1 MPHLPTSTRSRLSLA
16 VRHAL
21 FAGLLSGGPLLLAV
35 PISQVIASEQTRSYA
50 IPAGNLDQ
58 ALNRFA
64 SEAGIL
70 LSADGQ
76 LTAGK
81 RSPGLNGSYSVDE
94 GLARLLAGTGLR
106 ALNAGGNYALEVAVS
121 RGDAL
126 ELGATTVKGIQLG
139 STTEGTGSYTTG
151 STSTATKLALSMKE
165 TPQSVSIVT
174 RQRMD
179 DQNLTNITDVL
190 EATVGITTFNQGIG
204 TDLDQPYSR
213 GFNVSNYML
222 DGLPRESGMYSL
234 QTSTALYDRVEV
246 IRGATGLMGGVGSPG
261 ASINM
266 VRKRP
271 TAERRA
277 SVSAEVGSWD
287 HYGLGVDVSGPLNDA
302 GNIRSRLVIDHQD
315 QNSWLDRYESRT
327 SLFYSIT
334 EFDLS
339 EATLLSIGF
348 SHQRN
353 DNEAPMRSGV
363 PLYYFND
370 YANGTKIN
378 LPRSYNNAPDWSFY
392 DLRQS
397 NLFLAVDHQF
407 DNGWSGKMEVSHT
420 QYEQDAISYYQYGGI
435 DPATGLGSSITAAK
449 WVQPSKTSALDTY
462 LTGPFSLFGRE
473 HELVTGMAVSHKNT
487 KSENYNWLYG
497 WNSTYDGTLGNVWE
511 WDGSGANRPN
521 FDMTGKTDTEETQ
534 YSAYLTSRFNLTD
547 ATHLILGSRVMDW
560 RRDSETRRVTGV
572 RSKESKKE
580 SGVVVPFAGLVY
592 DLNDVWSLYGSYTQ
606 IFNPQGAAV
615 RDINNSPLD
624 PEEGTAYE
632 VGIKAG
638 FDEGRIN
645 ASLAVFRSEQDNVAE
660 LDGTAGFYRA
670 LQGIT
675 TEGVEL
681 EANGELG
688 EGWNVFGG
696 YAYSVSEDA
705 QGKRAM
711 SRIPRHTLKGFT
723 TYRLTGVWD
732 KFTIGGGFNWRS
744 RFGFE
749 GEGFPKESNYFVLDA
764 MTRYDI
770 NSQLSAT
777 LNVSNLLDQKYFAS
791 ITDNGVYGEPRNA
804 VLSLKYSF

>member
-1 MPHLPTSTRSRLSLA
+1 MPAHPSLLGRSIRHATLALSL
-16 VRHAL
+16 
-21 FAGLLSGGPLLLAV
+21 SGSLLATTTAWAE
-35 PISQVIASEQTRSYA
+35 PLTYN
-50 IPAGNLDQ
+50 IPAGSLAA
-58 ALNRFA
+58 ALSQFA
-64 SEAGIL
+64 AASGVTISFSSGETSGL
-70 LSADGQ
+70 Q
-76 LTAGK
+76 
-81 RSPGLNGSYSVDE
+81 SPGL
-94 GLARLLAGTGLR
+94 
-106 ALNAGGNYALEVAVS
+106 
-121 RGDAL
+121 RGDYELQQGFSQLLQGSGLQIRQAGEKRYVLTRQEAASTL
-126 ELGATTVKGIQLG
+126 ELGATSITG
-139 STTEGTGSYTTG
+139 SGLETNTESTGSYTMT
-151 STSTATKLALSMKE
+151 SPTSTATKLGLSAKE
-165 TPQSVSIVT
+165 TPQSVSVVT

-179 DQNLTNITDVL
+179 DQKLANITDVL
-190 EATVGITTFNQGIG
+190 EASVGISTFNQGIG

-213 GFNVSNYML
+213 GFSVSNYML

-234 QTSTALYDRVEV
+234 QTSTALYDRVEIV
-246 IRGATGLMGGVGSPG
+246 RGATGLMGGVGSPG

-266 VRKRP
+266 IRKRP
-271 TAERRA
+271 TLERQA
-277 SVSAEVGSWD
+277 SISAEAGSWD
-287 HYGLGVDVSGPLNDA
+287 HHGLGVDISGPLTEA
-302 GNIRSRLVIDHQD
+302 GNIRSRLVLDHQD

-327 SLFYSIT
+327 SLFYNVT

-339 EATLLSIGF
+339 DSTMLSIGL

-363 PLYYFND
+363 PLYY
-370 YANGTKIN
+370 ANGAKIN

-392 DLRQS
+392 DLQQS
-397 NLFLAVDHQF
+397 NLFVAMDHQF
-407 DNGWSGKMEVSHT
+407 DNGWTGKMELSHT
-420 QYEQDAISYYQYGGI
+420 QYEQNAVSYYQYGEI

-449 WVQPSKTSALDTY
+449 WVQPSRTSAFDGY

-473 HELVTGMAVSHKNT
+473 HELVTGMAASHKDM
-487 KSENYNWLYG
+487 KSENYNWLYS
-497 WNSTYDGTLGNVWE
+497 WNSTYDGTLGDIWQ

-560 RRDSETRRVTGV
+560 RRDSETRQATGL
-572 RSKESKKE
+572 RSKQSKKE

-592 DLNDVWSLYGSYTQ
+592 DLNDVWALYGSYTQ

-615 RDINNSPLD
+615 RDINNAPLD

-638 FDEGRIN
+638 FDEARIN
-645 ASLAVFRSEQDNVAE
+645 ASLALFRSEQDNVAE
-660 LDGTAGFYRA
+660 LDGTTGFYRT

-675 TEGVEL
+675 TKGVEL
-681 EANGELG
+681 EANGELT

-711 SRIPRHTLKGFT
+711 SRIPRHSLKGFT
-723 TYRLTGVWD
+723 TYRLAGPLD
-732 KFTIGGGFNWRS
+732 KFTLGGGFNWKS

-749 GEGFPKESNYFVLDA
+749 GEGFPEQKSYVVLDA

-770 NSQLSAT
+770 SRQLSAT
-777 LNVSNLLDQKYFAS
+777 LNVSNLLDKKYFAS
-791 ITDNGVYGEPRNA
+791 VTENGVYGEPRNA